1 MLALLLAL
9 ASPELDVRGISVSY
23 GNTVVENA
31 FRNAVAILRRAG
43 KRATL
48 AVGARRPLKR
58 PLAVARDTHGE
69 SGLGYAELPPAG
81 VILDFVKSVDR
92 LLAEQPEPVPLVTLG
107 PVTGLALAL
116 RSDPELVRA
125 KVARHI
131 AMIGNIGA
139 KGNTTRYSEFNAWCD
154 PEALD
159 IVLRA
164 ELPTEMVGLDVTRQ
178 VVLAPHETTRLQHA
192 GAPQARW
199 INDALRF
206 YIEFH
211 KEQEGLDGCIVND
224 VLPIAALVKPAALG
238 ASAGWPVTVFD
249 ATAHG
254 LERAAVEVPRRTRA
268 LVALERATQGIVER
282 GLLEFTQARS
292 LLQAVQDADW
302 VIEAIPEDAIAK
314 QKLFGSIEQ
323 VTSPDTLLT
332 SSSSGLPP
340 AEIFARCRRQ
350 DRCLVAHPLNPP
362 ELIPLVEVVPAARTS
377 TAAVVRAQEYL
388 RALGRMP
395 ILLKKSIPGYVVGRV
410 TAAVWRQ
417 CIDLVLEGVID
428 VDQLDRAV
436 SLGPALGWAAAGPHL
451 TYHLAAG
458 DGGVTLFL
466 QQLLGSF
473 EGWWGQLATWQRLEP
488 EQQRTLIQSIERA
501 YKSNI
506 EQLREARDRRLG
518 AILRV
523 LEQARTA

>member
-1 MLALLLAL
+1 MLALFLAL
-9 ASPELDVRGISVSY
+9 ASPELDVRGVTVSY

-31 FRNAVAILRRAG
+31 YRNAVEIMRRAG
-43 KRATL
+43 KRLTL
-48 AVGARRPLKR
+48 GVGARRPLKR
-58 PLAVARDTHGE
+58 PLATAHETHGD
-69 SGLGYAELPPAG
+69 SGLGYAALPPAG
-81 VILDFVKSVDR
+81 VILDFVKSLER
-92 LLAEQPEPVPLVTLG
+92 LLADQRQPVTLVTLG
-107 PVTGLALAL
+107 PMTSLALAL
-116 RSDPELVRA
+116 RSDPDLVRA
-125 KVARHI
+125 KVARHV
-131 AMIGNIGA
+131 AMIGNIA
-139 KGNTTRYSEFNAWCD
+139 AQGNTTRYAEFNAWCD

-159 IVLRA
+159 LVLKA

-178 VVLAPHETTRLQHA
+178 ALLAPQEIPRLRTG
-192 GAPQARW
+192 GAPGGRAEPVAGSARVTGR
-199 INDALRF
+199 ALPRKVAVVGAGD
-206 YIEFH
+206 I
-211 KEQEGLDGCIVND
+211 GCGW
-224 VLPIAALVKPAALG
+224 AALC
-238 ASAGWPVTVFD
+238 ASAGWPVSVFD
-249 ATAHG
+249 ASARG
-254 LERAAVEVPRRTRA
+254 LERASQEVPRRTRA

-302 VIEAIPEDAIAK
+302 VIEAIPEDVIAK
-314 QKLFGSIEQ
+314 QKLFESIEQ
-323 VTSPDTLLT
+323 VAANDTLFT
-332 SSSSGLPP
+332 SSSSGIAP

-473 EGWWGQLATWQRLEP
+473 EGWWGELATWQRLEP
-488 EQQRTLIQSIERA
+488 EQQRALIQSIERA